1 MPGSSQHSA
10 PNPDRV
16 NGAGIAATAEYEAGP
31 FSAWQK
37 KMVPVL
43 FILPGLILSAF
54 IIIYPVWELIQTS
67 LRKVTRFGKVTKLND
82 FANFEAVFSD
92 NLFQEAAIRSVW
104 WTLLVV
110 GGTLICAAGIA
121 LILNEKFHGR
131 AIARVIIMLPWSVSL
146 SLLTVVWRW
155 ALNGETGYL
164 NHLLEQLGVIDGP
177 VVWLASGSTAFTV
190 MILIGIIVSIPFTT
204 TIFLGGLSSLP
215 GDLYE
220 AARMEGAS
228 HWHCFKTITV
238 PMMQPYV
245 NIAIV
250 LNVIYVF
257 NSFPI
262 IWILTEGGPAN
273 STDILVTY
281 LYKIAFKY
289 GKLGEAS
296 VVSLLMFVF
305 LLAFAALYLRLV
317 SKDEANA

>member
-1 MPGSSQHSA
+1 MA
-10 PNPDRV
+10 PL
-16 NGAGIAATAEYEAGP
+16 
-31 FSAWQK
+31 
-37 KMVPVL
+37 L
-43 FILPGLILSAF
+43 FIAPGLILSAF
-54 IIIYPVWELIQTS
+54 IIVYPVWALIQTS
-67 LRKVTRFGKVTKLND
+67 LRKVSRFGKVTGLND
-82 FANFEAVFSD
+82 FANYEKVFSD
-92 NLFQEAAIRSVW
+92 PLFHEAALRSVW
-104 WTLLVV
+104 WTVLVV
-110 GGTLICAAGIA
+110 GGTLILSSGIS
-121 LILNEKFHGR
+121 LLLNQKFHGR
-131 AIARVIIMLPWSVSL
+131 GIARVIVMLPWSVSL

-164 NHLLEQLGVIDGP
+164 NHLLEQLGILHGP

-190 MILIGIIVSIPFTT
+190 MVLIGIVVSIPFTT

-228 HWHCFKTITV
+228 RWHCFKTITV

-305 LLAFAALYLRLV
+305 LLVFAAHLSASRF
-317 SKDEANA
+317 EE